1 MRNVAPAIRSSAGDG
16 GNEPDG
22 CCAGQDARSRPLL
35 RQIVLAPIFAYQR
48 WLSPA
53 IGARCRFT
61 PSCSHY
67 AVQAIDQYGILRG
80 LVLAA
85 WRVARCNPFGG
96 QGIDRPEDQR
106 LFPLTGRTKR
116 VPHA

>member
-1 MRNVAPAIRSSAGDG
+1 MSDAHAHEGGCGHPHGVDEPVPRRSLGRRIVVAPI
-16 GNEPDG
+16 
-22 CCAGQDARSRPLL
+22 L
-35 RQIVLAPIFAYQR
+35 AYQR
-48 WLSPA
+48 WLSPGM
-53 IGARCRFT
+53 GAHCRFE

-67 AVQAIDQYGILRG
+67 AVQSIDQFGILRG

-106 LFPLTGRTKR
+106 IFPLTARTKR
-116 VPHA
+116 APHA